1 MTRFIATHQSAVA
14 GLLNLLV
21 EGYLRGNFKPITPI
35 TSFGAENVAEAFKEL
50 QTHSHIGKVVINF
63 PQENTLP
70 LAPSIPAP
78 KFCGDGTYVL
88 VGGLGG
94 LGKSV
99 ASWMASYGAT
109 NLMFL
114 SRSAGKT
121 DEDQAFAKELK
132 LMGCSTQFCPVDI
145 ADASAAK
152 EAVSRA
158 SSPIKGALHMAMVL
172 ADRGIFDMDLEHWN
186 KAVLPK
192 VQGAWNLH
200 NLLPKDMDFMTFFS
214 SNSGTH
220 GFYGQSNYASGNT
233 FLDAFSQYRQS
244 LGLAASVMSI
254 GPVDDVGF
262 VSQHASTKS
271 TLIQKIANLIW
282 ETSFLDT
289 LHLAIARSS
298 TKYAPKAVT
307 PENPFTGFQAANH
320 VFHAP
325 EGSAPSMEP
334 EDGAMWIWKRDARLA
349 VHKNIQKAST
359 AASTG
364 SGNLLKQFMSS
375 VAKDPSKLEQKSSVD
390 LIAQELGRCVSN
402 FLIKGDDEIDSSL
415 GLSDAGVDSLVAIEI
430 RNWWKQNLGS
440 DVSVLELLGG
450 GSIEQLGV
458 MAAARL
464 KAKYDK

>member
-1 MTRFIATHQSAVA
+1 MALHPSAVA

-21 EGYLRGNFKPITPI
+21 EGYLKGDFKPITPI

-50 QTHSHIGKVVINF
+50 QTDSHTGKVVINF

-78 KFCGDGTYVL
+78 KFRGDSTYAL

-94 LGKSV
+94 LGKSI

-114 SRSAGKT
+114 SRSAGKS

-132 LMGCSTQFCPVDI
+132 LMGCSSQFCPVDI
-145 ADASAAK
+145 ADASAAE

-172 ADRGIFDMDLEHWN
+172 ADRGIFDMDLAHWN
-186 KAVLPK
+186 KAVMPK

-200 NLLPKDMDFMTFFS
+200 NLLPKDMDFMTLFS

-244 LGLAASVMSI
+244 LGLPASVMSI

-289 LHLAIARSS
+289 LQLAIARSS
-298 TKYAPKAVT
+298 TRYAPKAVT
-307 PENPFTGFQAANH
+307 IDNPFTGYQATNH
-320 VFHAP
+320 IFHAP
-325 EGSAPSMEP
+325 EGSAPSMDP

-359 AASTG
+359 ATSTR
-364 SGNLLKQFMSS
+364 SGNQLKQFISS
-375 VAKDPSKLEQKSSVD
+375 VAKDPSRLDQKSSVD
-390 LIAQELGRCVSN
+390 LIAKELSSCVSN
-402 FLIKGDDEIDSSL
+402 FLMKGEDEIDSSL

-430 RNWWKQNLGS
+430 RNWWKQNLGT

-458 MAAARL
+458 MAGARL